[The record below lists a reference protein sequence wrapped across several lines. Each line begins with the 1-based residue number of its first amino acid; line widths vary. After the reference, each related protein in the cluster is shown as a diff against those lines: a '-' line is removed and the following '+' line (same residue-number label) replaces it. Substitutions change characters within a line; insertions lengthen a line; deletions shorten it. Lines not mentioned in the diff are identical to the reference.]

1 MDANVAALEADDV
14 VFTFKATQ
22 EEETNGNKGSGWKDY
37 LGFSFSASVT
47 TAVDQ

>member
-1 MDANVAALEADDV
+1 MDANVAPLEADDV
-14 VFTFKATQ
+14 IFTFKAATQ
-22 EEETNGNKGSGWKDY
+22 EETNGNKGSGRKDY